1 MRWLAALAAGSFA
14 ALALAALVFAC
25 KNFEDWQSNRASVS
39 AQIESIER
47 DAANPNRDRA
57 LASAR
62 DLIEVTNGAALETI
76 GLSVLVLVLAVAALL
91 PSWRY
96 AARSFSRIRLALLAA
111 AGALIPVAIG
121 WLVLM
126 MLGAGAIRG

>member
-14 ALALAALVFAC
+14 AMALAALVLAC

-39 AQIESIER
+39 AQIASIER

-76 GLSVLVLVLAVAALL
+76 GLCALVLVLAVGPVL
-91 PSWRY
+91 PAWRY
-96 AARSFSRIRLALLAA
+96 AARSFSRVRLGLLAA

-126 MLGAGAIRG
+126 VLGAGAIRG